1 MMRVTTCLENAP
13 CAMGRT
19 VKEPPMKM
27 RANTP
32 RSMPRTLHAQPCHH
46 LWRDHSLS

>member
-1 MMRVTTCLENAP
+1 MMRVTTRLENAS

-19 VKEPPMKM
+19 MKEPSMKM

-32 RSMPRTLHAQPCHH
+32 RLTP
-46 LWRDHSLS
+46 